1 VLAAAISQR
10 FNHASRSPMAEPEK
24 QRNPVEE
31 LAESFL
37 RRYRQGERPSI
48 TEFVARHPELA
59 AEIRDLFP
67 ALVVME
73 QAGARESDPARAE
86 HKTDGRQPQ
95 QIGGYRIIREIRR
108 GGMGVVYE
116 AEQVS
121 LGRHVALKVLP
132 MHASSDARALE
143 RFRREARAAARLHH
157 TNIVP
162 VFEVGQEGDACF
174 YAMQFIHGQGLDQ
187 VIEEL
192 QRLRPSSIH
201 VQGQGPRS
209 QEQSAR
215 SEPLAVSPD
224 VGEAARTFLS
234 GEYAPNTP
242 TITHEGPMAE
252 NAHAPT
258 LPVGGERPP
267 GEISAVLPGQEQFS
281 SVEARRR
288 HYFDS
293 VARIGQQT
301 ASALAY
307 AHQRGIIHRDI
318 KPSNLLLDSS
328 GVVWVTDFGLAK
340 TDEEG
345 LTHTGD
351 ILGTLR
357 YMAPERFQGKSDARS
372 DVYALGLTLYELL
385 VLRPAFM
392 AEDRLRIVELVKE
405 QEPPAPRSL
414 DTRVP
419 RDLETIVQTAI
430 AKDPRRRYQTAEQM
444 GDDLRRFLNGEPIR
458 ARRVRLHERVWLW
471 ARRNP
476 GWAAMLTA
484 VASLLLA
491 IAVVSSLLTVR
502 AENEKRKADDEK
514 GKANEKLWESLLAQ
528 AESRR
533 LSQRRG
539 QRFEALEAIRQ
550 AAALQVPAGHS
561 RTELRDAALGCLVLA
576 DLETVREWVGDPPFV
591 GLDFDAALERYAFG
605 DKDGAVRVC
614 RTGDGALLATVPGA
628 GQRLEF
634 GELSFSPDG
643 RFLYRRSVGAR
654 PQVWLLDSSGAVL
667 AWEAPA
673 NSTAI
678 AAFTADSKL
687 LGIPYPDGCVRI
699 FDTATGKEL
708 GNLASG
714 LHPMRL
720 AFRPGQAHLALAGDK
735 LVKILDQNSGKV
747 VATLEHPATIG
758 WIAWHPDGELL
769 ATACND
775 KKIRLW
781 RATEGK
787 LALPPL
793 QGHVSLGIR
802 VQFTDQGHR
811 LISNDWSSSLRVWDT
826 ATGRLLLST
835 ICSTP
840 DPRTG
845 FGNQGGVELVGRTLR
860 RLRFT
865 SGRELRTLTARDGSV
880 DRRFFW
886 RARPTPDDR
895 FLLINSV
902 DRLAFVDWSTDAEI
916 AWIPLREPTAI
927 AFETNGAFVTSA
939 LEAAGLL
946 RWPTRAEPTGVWRV
960 GPPQLL
966 NQFSNSQVHG
976 SSADGSVLA
985 IPNFSAG
992 AIVLRR
998 SPPSNKPLG
1007 SKEKNHPSERRLK
1020 LGPREDVRCCAVS
1033 PDGRWVAT
1041 GNITQLQG
1049 IGVTV
1054 WDAQTGKVIKDLHPG
1069 MSTVAISPDGK
1080 WLLTS
1085 GAGYRLWRVGTW
1097 KEGPPIKKDDHSAGV
1112 GDAAFTDDSKM
1123 LALPAEE
1130 SQVRLV
1136 EVASGAEIARLTVPE
1151 QTLLVPQCFSRDG
1164 SQLVA
1169 IGGNGLMYIW
1179 DLRLLR
1185 SELVELGLDWDWPEF
1200 RPASPPLP
1208 PLKVEVDL
1216 GFLKHRLDLPEA
1228 LAIAV
1233 CTISLAHLPFNP
1245 EAYLNRGG
1253 AYGRLEEWRQAIAD
1267 YSMFLAMTPSS
1278 GPRRAEILY
1287 RRCSSYLMLSEDAAA
1302 LADLLAFASLDDI
1315 RSLPRHDQAAE
1326 RCNEFAWKLLTCPE
1340 KDRQPEKALILAR
1353 KATDLEP
1360 ENNEYVNSLGL
1371 ACYRLGRY
1379 RDAANAFEKSATED
1393 KPEHG
1398 AFANYFLAMTYHR
1411 LGDAIKAKTCLEQTV
1426 RWHDEHQA
1434 ALPVAWQK
1442 LLQSARAEA
1451 EALLA
1456 ARAP

>member
-1 VLAAAISQR
+1 
-10 FNHASRSPMAEPEK
+10 
-24 QRNPVEE
+24 
-31 LAESFL
+31 
-37 RRYRQGERPSI
+37 
-48 TEFVARHPELA
+48 
-59 AEIRDLFP
+59 
-67 ALVVME
+67 
-73 QAGARESDPARAE
+73 
-86 HKTDGRQPQ
+86 
-95 QIGGYRIIREIRR
+95 
-108 GGMGVVYE
+108 MGVVYE

-201 VQGQGPRS
+201 IKGQGPRS

-215 SEPLAVSPD
+215 SESVAVSAD

-234 GEYAPNTP
+234 GEFAPNTP
-242 TITHEGPMAE
+242 TITHEGALAADP
-252 NAHAPT
+252 HAPGFAQRAER
-258 LPVGGERPP
+258 LPS
-267 GEISAVLPGQEQFS
+267 EISALLPGQEQLS

-328 GVVWVTDFGLAK
+328 GNVWVTDFGLAK

-385 VLRPAFM
+385 VLRPAFV
-392 AEDRLRIVELVKE
+392 AADRLQIVELVKE

-414 DTRVP
+414 DARVP

-430 AKDPRRRYQTAEQM
+430 AKDPRRRYQTADQM
-444 GDDLRRFLNGEPIR
+444 GDDLRRFLTGEPIR

-502 AENEKRKADDEK
+502 LNIALSGAEDEKRKA
-514 GKANEKLWESLLAQ
+514 NENLWESLLAQ

-539 QRFEALEAIRQ
+539 QRFEALEAIRK
-550 AAALQVPAGHS
+550 AATLPVPPGHS
-561 RTELRDAALGCLVLA
+561 RAELRDAALASLVLA
-576 DLETVREWVGDPPFV
+576 DLETEREWEGDRDPSGYG
-591 GLDFDAALERYAFG
+591 GLACDATLERYAFG
-605 DKDGAVRVC
+605 DKHGTVRVC
-614 RTGDGALLATVPGA
+614 HTGDGALLATIPGP
-628 GQRLEF
+628 GQPIVF

-643 RFLYRRSVGAR
+643 RFLYRHAGR
-654 PQVWLLDSSGAVL
+654 PQLWRLGSTGAVL
-667 AWEAPA
+667 SWEAPA
-673 NSTAI
+673 NSTGVAG
-678 AAFTADSKL
+678 FTADSKSL
-687 LGIPYPDGCVRI
+687 AIPYQDGCVRT
-699 FDTATGKEL
+699 FDTATGKET
-708 GNLASG
+708 G
-714 LHPMRL
+714 RL
-720 AFRPGQAHLALAGDK
+720 ATGFQPTRLVFRPGQAYLAVAGDK
-735 LVKILDQNSGKV
+735 LVKIFNQNSGKI
-747 VATLEHPATIG
+747 VATLEHPDAVS
-758 WIAWHPDGELL
+758 WIEWHPDGGLL
-769 ATACND
+769 ATTCND
-775 KKIRLW
+775 LKIRLW

-793 QGHVSLGIR
+793 QGHVNLGIL

-835 ICSTP
+835 TCSTP
-840 DPRTG
+840 DPQTG
-845 FGNQGGVELVGRTLR
+845 FGNQSGIELVGRKLR
-860 RLRFT
+860 RLRVA

-880 DRRFFW
+880 DQRFFS
-886 RARPTPDDR
+886 RARPSPDDR
-895 FLLINSV
+895 LLLVSSV
-902 DRLAFVDWSTDAEI
+902 DRLAFVDWSTGAET
-916 AWIPLREPTAI
+916 AWLPLPLPGAF
-927 AFETNGAFVTSA
+927 AFEPSGAFLTSA
-939 LEAAGLL
+939 HSPVGLL
-946 RWPTRAEPTGVWRV
+946 RWPTRTEPTGVWRV
-960 GPPQLL
+960 GPPQPL
-966 NQFSNSQVHG
+966 NHSSSGDLYG

-985 IPNFSAG
+985 IPNRYAG
-992 AIVLRR
+992 AIVLHR
-998 SPPSNKPLG
+998 SPSPNKPPG
-1007 SKEKNHPSERRLK
+1007 SEGKNQPRDRRVK
-1020 LGPREDVRCCAVS
+1020 LGPREDVRACAVS

-1041 GNITQLQG
+1041 SSHYVLQG

-1054 WDAQTGKVIKDLHPG
+1054 WDAQSGKAIKDLTG
-1069 MSTVAISPDGK
+1069 SRSFVAFSPDGN

-1085 GAGYRLWRVGTW
+1085 SGGYRLWRVGTW
-1097 KEGPPIKKDDHSAGV
+1097 EEGPPIKYDDHSAGV
-1112 GDAAFTDDSKM
+1112 GGAAFTDDSKM
-1123 LALPAEE
+1123 LALPGEE
-1130 SQVRLV
+1130 GQVRLV

-1151 QTLLVPQCFSRDG
+1151 QTYLAPQCFSRDG

-1169 IGGNGLMYIW
+1169 IGAGNRLMYIW

-1185 SELVELGLDWDWPEF
+1185 SELFEFGLDWDRPMF
-1200 RPASPPLP
+1200 PPASPPLP

-1216 GFLKHRLDLPEA
+1216 GFLEPER
-1228 LAIAV
+1228 AIAAY
-1233 CTISLAHLPFNP
+1233 TISLALLPFNP
-1245 EAYLNRGG
+1245 DAYINRGL
-1253 AYGRLEEWRQAIAD
+1253 AYARLNERREAIAD

-1278 GPRRAEILY
+1278 EPRRAEILF
-1287 RRCSSYLMLSEDAAA
+1287 RRCRNYLFLADEAAA
-1302 LADLLAFASLDDI
+1302 LADLLALASPDT
-1315 RSLPRHDQAAE
+1315 RSLPWAE
-1326 RCNEFAWKLLTCPE
+1326 LVAKPCDEFAWKLLTCAE

-1360 ENNEYVNSLGL
+1360 EDMEYLSNFGL

-1393 KPEHG
+1393 KGEHA
-1398 AFANYFLAMTYHR
+1398 AFVNYFLAMTYHR
-1411 LGDAIKAKTCLEQTV
+1411 LGEATKAKTCLEQTI
-1426 RWHDEHQA
+1426 RWHDAHQA

-1451 EALLA
+1451 EALLT
-1456 ARAP
+1456 ARAPQ